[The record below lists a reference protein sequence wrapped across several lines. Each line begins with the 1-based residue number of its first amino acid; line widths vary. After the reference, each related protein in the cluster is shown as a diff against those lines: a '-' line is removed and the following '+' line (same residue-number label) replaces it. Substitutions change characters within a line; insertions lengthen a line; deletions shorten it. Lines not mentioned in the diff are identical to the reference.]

1 MKVNKK
7 KIANKELLTRVFL
20 ASLIV
25 LPLPMENI
33 MAADLSP
40 MAREEQNQRLLQES
54 REREARQEQKDV
66 FMQEKEKSK
75 ESIALPQE
83 DISFYIQQIQLEGEK
98 TEKFS
103 WLQAE
108 IEKYQERKIGMQG
121 IQMLVK
127 QLENSLIDR
136 GYITTRIVIPEQ
148 DLATGSLRIAL
159 LEGKINQIRMEEES
173 DKLHWQNAFPAQAG
187 DILNL
192 RHLEQGLEQLKRIQ
206 SREVDMQIV
215 PAEQL
220 GMSDIVLTAKAK
232 NPISFTTSIGDY
244 GSEAT
249 GKRQIYNTLKID
261 NLLNANDILTLS
273 FNDDGEHQ
281 DDEKGTQGE
290 GFSYSIPNGNWTYT
304 LSRNN
309 YQYHQTIWS
318 HINKFIFSGTSEEYR
333 FYAEKLLTRN
343 QTSKTY
349 LQIGINRKSSHSYV
363 QDTEILLQR
372 KQTTALNLGL
382 YRRQYINQDLLDLNV
397 SYKCGV
403 PWLNAQED
411 FAEKNSQLP
420 TTHYNLWNFDATYI
434 KPIKVGRNALQYRFT
449 LSGQYTKDY
458 LYAVDCMSIG
468 NRYTVRGFDGEETLI
483 GEKGFYIQNE
493 LSIPIE
499 ANHQLFLGLDYGYV
513 TGPSTMGYS
522 SKSLLGGV
530 VGLRG
535 ELWKN
540 MQYEIFVGWPLKKP
554 DELITAKQA
563 YGFQATYRF

>member
-7 KIANKELLTRVFL
+7 KIANKKLLTRVFL

-108 IEKYQERKIGMQG
+108 IEKYQERKIGIQG

-148 DLATGSLRIAL
+148 DLATGTLRIAL
-159 LEGKINQIRMEEES
+159 LEGKINQIRMEEQS
-173 DKLHWQNAFPAQAG
+173 DKVHWQNAFPAQAG

-290 GFSYSIPNGNWTYT
+290 GFSYSIPNRNWTYT

-349 LQIGINRKSSHSYV
+349 IQIGINRKSSHSYV

-382 YRRQYINQDLLDLNV
+382 YRRQYINQDLVDLNV

-420 TTHYNLWNFDATYI
+420 TTHYNLWIFDATYI

-499 ANHQLFLGLDYGYV
+499 ANYQLFLGLDYGYV